1 MVASGVIRRFRSAAE
16 ARGALLGDRGRLAV
30 DADALPAA
38 VRDRIRETF
47 QADLGAEEVVRRVL
61 DDVRTRGD
69 AALRQYTLAFDRAEV
84 GELRVAQA
92 QIDAAVQR
100 VGEPIMA
107 ALEAAAQRI
116 RAFHEHTRRRSWLD
130 HSPAGGA
137 LGQLIRPLERV
148 AVYAPGGR
156 APYPSSVLMAAIPAR
171 VAEVKEVVLASPPG
185 GSNHDVSDVL
195 LAAAR
200 VANIDA
206 VYRVGGAQAIGG
218 LAYGTES
225 LPRVDKIVGPGN
237 IFVVLAKRMVFGQV
251 GIEALPGPTEC
262 LVVAD
267 DSANPAWVAA
277 DLLAQAEHDPLACSL
292 LITPD
297 VSLAEAVDA
306 EVAEQVQTLP
316 RRAIVEESLANRGGI
331 AETRDLDEA
340 IDLANAFA
348 GEHLCLAVRDPW
360 TWLGKVRH
368 AGGVF
373 LGELNAEAIGD
384 YTAGPSHI
392 MPTGGTARFSSPVN
406 VDDFLKVIS
415 VFGLG
420 PDDLREAGPPAV
432 ILARAE
438 SLEAHARAVECR
450 LVALGEGPDAAPPLP
465 LGEGRGEGYLA
476 GRGLLLGLARS
487 PHPRFARPLPEGE
500 VERWSSALLGFGRDR
515 VRQKPQPRP
524 GLCLTQDHHAVA
536 GLQRVQPGC
545 FAI

>member
-1 MVASGVIRRFRSAAE
+1 MVGSGVIRRFADAAT
-16 ARGALLGDRGRLAV
+16 AREALLVGRGLMAV
-30 DADALPAA
+30 DAEALPAS
-38 VRDRIRETF
+38 VRAGIRATF
-47 QADLGAEEVVRRVL
+47 GEDLGAEAVVQRIL
-61 DDVRTRGD
+61 GDVRARGD
-69 AALRQYTLAFDRAEV
+69 AAVRHFTRAFDHAQV
-84 GELRVAQA
+84 DELRVSPV
-92 QIDAAVQR
+92 QIDAAVER
-100 VGEPIMA
+100 VGERVRCALTVA
-107 ALEAAAQRI
+107 AERI
-116 RAFHEHTRRRSWLD
+116 RAFHEHGRRTSWLD
-130 HSPAGGA
+130 HSPSGGA
-137 LGQLIRPLERV
+137 LGQLIRPLDRV

-156 APYPSSVLMAAIPAR
+156 APYPSSVLMAAVPAR
-171 VAEVKEVVLASPPG
+171 VAGVGEVVLASPPG
-185 GSNHDVSDVL
+185 GPNGEVADVL

-200 VANIDA
+200 VAGVDA
-206 VYRVGGAQAIGG
+206 VYRVGGAQAIAG

-225 LPRVDKIVGPGN
+225 IQRVDKIVGPGN
-237 IFVVLAKRMVFGQV
+237 LFVVLAKRMVFGQV

-297 VSLAEAVDA
+297 GRLADAVDR
-306 EVAEQVQTLP
+306 EVAEQVQSLP

-331 AETRDLDEA
+331 VETVDLDEA
-340 IDLANAFA
+340 IDVANAFA

-360 TWLGKVRH
+360 IWLGKVRH

-406 VDDFLKVIS
+406 VDDFLKIIS

-420 PDDLREAGPPAV
+420 PEDLREAGPPAV

-450 LVALGEGPDAAPPLP
+450 LAALGETVV
-465 LGEGRGEGYLA
+465 
-476 GRGLLLGLARS
+476 
-487 PHPRFARPLPEGE
+487 PRQLVTSDEP
-500 VERWSSALLGFGRDR
+500 
-515 VRQKPQPRP
+515 
-524 GLCLTQDHHAVA
+524 
-536 GLQRVQPGC
+536 
-545 FAI
+545 

>member
-1 MVASGVIRRFRSAAE
+1 MIASGVIRRFRTAAE
-16 ARGALLGDRGRLAV
+16 AREALLVGRGQQPAGAL
-30 DADALPAA
+30 PEA
-38 VRDRIRETF
+38 VREGIRRTF
-47 QADLGAEEVVRRVL
+47 GEDLTAEEVVRRVI
-61 DDVRTRGD
+61 DDVRARGD
-69 AALRQYTLAFDRAEV
+69 IALRHYTHEFDRADV
-84 GELRVAQA
+84 GELRVSEGE
-92 QIDAAVQR
+92 IDAAVER
-100 VGEPIMA
+100 VGARVMD
-107 ALEAAAQRI
+107 ALHIAAQRI
-116 RAFHEHTRRRSWLD
+116 RAFHEHGRRRSWID
-130 HSPAGGA
+130 HTPTGGA

-156 APYPSSVLMAAIPAR
+156 APYPSSVLMAAVPAR
-171 VAEVKEVVLASPPG
+171 VADVKEVVLASPPAVRQAEG
-185 GSNHDVSDVL
+185 ERQSGDVSDVL

-200 VANIDA
+200 VAGVDA
-206 VYRVGGAQAIGG
+206 VYRVGGAQAIAG

-237 IFVVLAKRMVFGQV
+237 LFVVLAKRMVFGQV

-267 DSANPAWVAA
+267 ASANPAWIAA

-297 VSLAEAVDA
+297 AAVAEAVDR
-306 EVAEQVQTLP
+306 EVAKQVTTLP

-331 AETRDLDEA
+331 AETRDMEEA

-360 TWLGKVRH
+360 MWLGRIRH

-406 VDDFLKVIS
+406 VDDFLKIIS

-420 PDDLREAGPPAV
+420 PEDLREAGPPAV
-432 ILARAE
+432 VLARAE
-438 SLEAHARAVECR
+438 SLEAHARAVEQR
-450 LVALGEGPDAAPPLP
+450 LAALNAEAAS
-465 LGEGRGEGYLA
+465 LA
-476 GRGLLLGLARS
+476 
-487 PHPRFARPLPEGE
+487 
-500 VERWSSALLGFGRDR
+500 FGSDG
-515 VRQKPQPRP
+515 VRQE
-524 GLCLTQDHHAVA
+524 A
-536 GLQRVQPGC
+536 
-545 FAI
+545 

>member
-1 MVASGVIRRFRSAAE
+1 MPASGVIRRFPSAVAGRE
-16 ARGALLGDRGRLAV
+16 ALLVNRGRLAV
-30 DADALPAA
+30 DPDALPGP
-38 VRDRIRETF
+38 VRAGIRETF
-47 QADLGAEEVVRRVL
+47 GEDLGAEEVVRRIL
-61 DDVRTRGD
+61 EDVRARGD
-69 AALRQYTLAFDRAEV
+69 AALRDFSRAFDHAEV
-84 GELRVAQA
+84 GALEVSQA
-92 QIDAAVQR
+92 EIDAAVER
-100 VGEPIMA
+100 VGEQVMA
-107 ALEAAAQRI
+107 ALRIAAARI
-116 RAFHEHTRRRSWLD
+116 RDFHERARRRSWLE
-130 HSPAGGA
+130 HTPSGGA
-137 LGQLIRPLERV
+137 LGQLIRPIERV

-156 APYPSSVLMAAIPAR
+156 APYPSSVLMAAVPAR
-171 VAEVKEVVLASPPG
+171 VAEVREVVLASPPG
-185 GSNHDVSDVL
+185 GPRGDVSDVL

-200 VANIDA
+200 VAEIDA
-206 VYRVGGAQAIGG
+206 VYRVGGAQAIAG

-237 IFVVLAKRMVFGQV
+237 LFVVLAKRMVFGQV

-297 VSLAEAVDA
+297 ARLADAVDA
-306 EVAEQVQTLP
+306 AVAEQVRSLP

-331 AETRDLDEA
+331 VETRDLDEA

-415 VFGLG
+415 VFALG
-420 PDDLREAGPPAV
+420 PEDLRQAGPPAV
-432 ILARAE
+432 VLARAE

-450 LVALGEGPDAAPPLP
+450 LEVLQEAAPRDAL
-465 LGEGRGEGYLA
+465 
-476 GRGLLLGLARS
+476 
-487 PHPRFARPLPEGE
+487 
-500 VERWSSALLGFGRDR
+500 SATSR
-515 VRQKPQPRP
+515 
-524 GLCLTQDHHAVA
+524 
-536 GLQRVQPGC
+536 
-545 FAI
+545 